1 MARQRRTSKALNET
15 IAEHPPALTP
25 EAQEAHMI
33 ALAVGEAERQ
43 IREGTA
49 SSQIIT
55 HYLRLAAMKER
66 ERLEIEKLQE
76 ENKLLRA
83 KTEAIE
89 TAKDSIELYQKA
101 IDAMKI
107 YQGVRDD

>member
-1 MARQRRTSKALNET
+1 MAQQKRTNTNVSKT

-25 EAQEAHMI
+25 EAEEAHMI
-33 ALAVGEAERQ
+33 SLAVREAERQ
-43 IREGTA
+43 ICAGTA

-89 TAKDSIELYQKA
+89 SAKDSIDLYQKA